1 MSKNYILN
9 SSENFE
15 IDITAYE
22 IDDLSESN
30 CIIFLHGFKG
40 FKDWGFVPYLGDY
53 LSDNG
58 FFVITFNFSH
68 NGVGRNSTDFNELES
83 GFASEIYFHS
93 LSPQDRA
100 FKLEDWKTAK
110 NYDDKFDKK
119 Y

>member
-53 LSDNG
+53 LSNKG
-58 FFVITFNFSH
+58 FFVIKLKFFRCKKFFYFFIIIFTFNQLGH
-68 NGVGRNSTDFNELES
+68 NL
-83 GFASEIYFHS
+83 
-93 LSPQDRA
+93 
-100 FKLEDWKTAK
+100 K
-110 NYDDKFDKK
+110 NGKEFY
-119 Y
+119 